1 MIDHAKILLPDW
13 VHWLAQDEDGSW
25 WGYQVEPLQNHRGW
39 YENEVGQ
46 HIKVPD
52 FTGPCSNWQ
61 ASLTKIK

>member
-1 MIDHAKILLPDW
+1 LIDHTKITLPEW

-46 HIKVPD
+46 HIKVPG
-52 FTGPCSNWQ
+52 FSGQSSNWQ
-61 ASLTKIK
+61 TSLTKI